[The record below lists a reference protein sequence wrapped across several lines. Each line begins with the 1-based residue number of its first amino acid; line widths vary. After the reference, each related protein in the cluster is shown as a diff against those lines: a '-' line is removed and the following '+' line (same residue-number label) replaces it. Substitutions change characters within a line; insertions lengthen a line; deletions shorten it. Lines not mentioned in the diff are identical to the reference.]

1 MQIENAGII
10 LLPIIAGAILGVGIK
25 KASDVVLSSSFGRA
39 NWNNAGKAPDS
50 LRFDPQVIA
59 FMRLIREAESNQTP
73 KAYTLLNGGQ
83 DYPSL
88 LGGKHPGVIGK
99 GGTTTASGA
108 YQAVLKTWKE
118 MSVLIGLGDNAVMTP
133 VNQEKVALALLSW
146 RGALPSVLAGDL
158 EGAYRKL
165 HHEWEGLPIAAGMPK
180 KKGAQIDRARARK
193 TFVSYGGVVAAGQ

>member
-1 MQIENAGII
+1 MIP
-10 LLPIIAGAILGVGIK
+10 LILGAVVGFGAK
-25 KASDVVLSSSFGRA
+25 KVLDKSFGKA

-50 LRFDPQVIA
+50 LRFDHQVIA

-73 KAYTLLNGGQ
+73 RAYTLLNGGQ
-83 DYPSL
+83 DYPAL
-88 LGGKHPGVIGK
+88 TAGKHPGIIGK

-118 MSVLIGLGDNAVMTP
+118 MSGLIGLGDNAVMTP

-146 RGALPSVLAGDL
+146 RGALPAVLAGDL
-158 EGAYRKL
+158 EGAYKKL
-165 HHEWEGLPIAAGMPK
+165 HNEWEGLPVAAGMAK
-180 KKGAQIDRARARK
+180 KKGTQIDRARARK